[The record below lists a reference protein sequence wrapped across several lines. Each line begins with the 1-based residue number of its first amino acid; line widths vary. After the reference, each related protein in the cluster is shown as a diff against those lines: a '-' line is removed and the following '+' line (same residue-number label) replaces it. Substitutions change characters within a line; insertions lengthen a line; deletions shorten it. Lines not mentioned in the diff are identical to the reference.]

1 MSDYFKALDP
11 VAKTRYLDKLQLF
24 GLKEED
30 DPYLTS
36 NDNKFVEDMSI
47 WPPVVLVVMMS
58 LF

>member
-11 VAKTRYLDKLQLF
+11 IAKTQYLDKLQLF

-36 NDNKFVEDMSI
+36 NDNKFVEDI
-47 WPPVVLVVMMS
+47 TTV
-58 LF
+58 